1 MVFFWLCL
9 RQFRA
14 LARAVPPGPRLSG
27 EGAKGAAKNTVEQ
40 SMRTIPD
47 KIVFDLP
54 NATRRFWSA
63 LGANTRRRSS
73 RGVPSVRAPYTPGI
87 LRPLVLPDC
96 WKGVPRCWRGKLGLV
111 GRGECSSLEHQEAGS
126 WRSNNPHPPQ
136 QLTSPLPRLVLGEWG
151 AKARGEVKLLRGGFD
166 LGVPFREVGEPRLRF
181 FSEPSLGAKA
191 SQTLFMCTP
200 NLRGGGSRAAG
211 TAFSKLASACTLRP
225 CCRFAPQARRSLAS
239 RRW

>member
-63 LGANTRRRSS
+63 LRANTRRRQS

-136 QLTSPLPRLVLGEWG
+136 QLTSPLPRLRPPPPRNN
-151 AKARGEVKLLRGGFD
+151 ADKAGRCGFYEKKLNSPNESSGRPQHCFGGM
-166 LGVPFREVGEPRLRF
+166 GGQGPR
-181 FSEPSLGAKA
+181 
-191 SQTLFMCTP
+191 
-200 NLRGGGSRAAG
+200 
-211 TAFSKLASACTLRP
+211 
-225 CCRFAPQARRSLAS
+225 
-239 RRW
+239 